1 MSALRKKIKNRKI
14 KTRILIAFQGLSGE
28 WCFNRSRCPLVVVT
42 VSVTVRGGDS
52 VSEGDGLSCL
62 SIADARRCLGG
73 SKKIRVV

>member
-1 MSALRKKIKNRKI
+1 MPVLRLVRVLGDGVGDVVGD
-14 KTRILIAFQGLSGE
+14 RLSGTV
-28 WCFNRSRCPLVVVT
+28 RLVVT